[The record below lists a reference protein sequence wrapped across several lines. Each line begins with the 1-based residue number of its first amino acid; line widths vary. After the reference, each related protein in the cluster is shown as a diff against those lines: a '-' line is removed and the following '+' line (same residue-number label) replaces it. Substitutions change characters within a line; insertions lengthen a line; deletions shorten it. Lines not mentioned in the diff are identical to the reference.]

1 MGLRNFLTEAMPGK
15 NQNFDPKVNGTPLEY
30 IRREYPSRKLKS
42 QKNSKNNLGQIC
54 SLIAIML
61 LSESCAML
69 KNAGNPLKNHV
80 GGTLKKIQIGPKQK
94 LKIWECSGNF
104 PGQIFNP
111 VRFLV
116 RSKSSAK
123 VTN

>member
-1 MGLRNFLTEAMPGK
+1 MPGK
-15 NQNFDPKVNGTPLEY
+15 NRNFDPIKSMGPPLNMC
-30 IRREYPSRKLKS
+30 REYPSRKLKS
-42 QKNSKNNLGQIC
+42 QKNAKNNLGQIC
-54 SLIAIML
+54 SPIAIIVR
-61 LSESCAML
+61 SESCAMP
-69 KNAGNPLKNHV
+69 KNAGNPLKKHV
-80 GGTLKKIQIGPKQK
+80 GGTLKKSGLGRR